1 VQRSKLEGIR
11 NWGRNRDVK
20 TNWLLCL
27 SVCQYCTV
35 IAAIGKNSVIDC
47 YDVLF
52 SVGRV
57 IPGIIK
63 STVSFVMDLNGLSQL
78 TA

>member
-1 VQRSKLEGIR
+1 MQRSKLVAIQNCGR
-11 NWGRNRDVK
+11 NWDVK

-52 SVGRV
+52 SVGRG

-63 STVSFVMDLNGLSQL
+63 STVSFVMDLNGLSRV